1 MMRRAQI
8 NATGLKPGKIARL
21 LGGYALFGLAGA
33 AFGAAVANWAP
44 VPVTDAIDAVL
55 AGAVTPYG
63 WVDAVAFGVAVLLI
77 ASGAFAGLMAARP
90 GWMRKELKFDSAPTT
105 PERADLFIQSVVLVL
120 AGVMYLIP
128 LLAGAAGWSSPAA
141 YGGVLVVLAVQSAMN
156 WRLLR
161 RSDELAR
168 RAMIEAGALCFWGLQ
183 GVLFVYAAA
192 ERLGMLEPLT
202 AWTATV
208 IVMPV
213 YLAASVWAYAR
224 RGVV

>member
-1 MMRRAQI
+1 MMRRAQL
-8 NATGLKPGKIARL
+8 NSAGTSAGKLARS
-21 LGGYALFGLAGA
+21 LGGLLAIGLAGA
-33 AFGAAVANWAP
+33 AFGVAVALWAP
-44 VPVTDAIDAVL
+44 EPVTDAIDAVL
-55 AGAVTPYG
+55 DGQVTAYG
-63 WVDAVAFGVAVLLI
+63 WVDGLALVIAVMLI
-77 ASGAFAGLMAARP
+77 FVGACFGLMSTRP
-90 GWMRKELKFDSAPTT
+90 EWMRTGLKLDSPPTAE
-105 PERADLFIQSVVLVL
+105 ERRDLALQSATLAL
-120 AGVMYLIP
+120 AGVLYLIP
-128 LLAGAAGWSSPAA
+128 LLAGPAGWSSPAA
-141 YGGVLVVLAVQSAMN
+141 YVGVLVMLAVQSAMN

-192 ERLGMLEPLT
+192 ERLAMVEPLS

-213 YLAASVWAYAR
+213 YLAASAWAYAR